1 MITPPRRL
9 EKRNSMENEQLKL
22 IDVIEEM
29 WTQKDVPL
37 EPMRV
42 ARDIMNADVKT
53 LTLDHTVIQCIKFME
68 SYKVLHV
75 PVVDLPYK
83 GEKKPYFVGVVSQRD
98 VLRLNVPDDEETGIH
113 KQEIDRRALRQLLV
127 QIVARKPHSVSLQT
141 PIQDVIAAIIRYHI
155 DMLPV
160 LDKGDLVGIITITEL
175 IKLLFRLDKAV
186 KQLYRELKDAAMAS
200 NNSAK
205 AEVLFSWIS
214 RTVQE
219 IMTEQP
225 ICLDAKDNIATAIEV
240 IQTKEI
246 RHILIID
253 EQKTFVGLV
262 SDRNILRSLPFAGR
276 RPPRPPKKF
285 REHLFASTPHAK
297 IPELPLESIMIPKPK
312 VLHVPPGFSVFDAAD
327 IVNKKIIS
335 CLPVIDEQ
343 EKLRGIVT
351 TTDLMRALLTAYE
364 PAEKDELILS
374 QSSSR

>member
-1 MITPPRRL
+1 
-9 EKRNSMENEQLKL
+9 MENEQLKL

-42 ARDIMNADVKT
+42 AQDIMNADVKT
-53 LTLDHTVIQCIKFME
+53 LTLDHTVNQCLKFME
-68 SYKVLHV
+68 SYRVRHV
-75 PVVDLPYK
+75 PVVDLPYA
-83 GEKKPYFVGVVSQRD
+83 GEEKPYFIGVVSQRD
-98 VLRLNVPDDEETGIH
+98 VLRLNVPDEKENGNH

-141 PIQDVIAAIIRYHI
+141 PIQDVITDIICNHV

-160 LDKGDLVGIITITEL
+160 LDKGDLVGIITTTDL

-186 KQLYRELKDAAMAS
+186 KQLCRELKDAAMAS
-200 NNSAK
+200 KNP
-205 AEVLFSWIS
+205 AEAEILFSWIS
-214 RTVQE
+214 RTVQD
-219 IMTEQP
+219 IMIEQP
-225 ICLDAKDNIATAIEV
+225 ICLGAKDNLATAIEV

-246 RHILIID
+246 RHVLIID

-285 REHLFASTPHAK
+285 REHLFATTPHAK
-297 IPELPLESIMIPKPK
+297 IPELPLESIMVPKPK

-327 IVNKKIIS
+327 IIHKKIIS
-335 CLPVIDEQ
+335 CLPVVDEQ

-351 TTDLMRALLTAYE
+351 TTDLMRALLAAYK
-364 PAEKDELILS
+364 PAEIDELILS
-374 QSSSR
+374 QSGSR

>member
-1 MITPPRRL
+1 M
-9 EKRNSMENEQLKL
+9 EKSQLKL

-29 WTQKDVPL
+29 CTQKDVPL

-53 LTLDHTVIQCIKFME
+53 LTLDHTVNQCLKFME
-68 SYKVLHV
+68 SYRVRHV
-75 PVVDLPYK
+75 PVVDFPYE
-83 GEKKPYFVGVVSQRD
+83 GEKKPIFIGIVSQRD
-98 VLRLNVPDDEETGIH
+98 VLRLNVPDDKGTSKH

-141 PIQDVIAAIIRYHI
+141 PIQDVIAATICNHV
-155 DMLPV
+155 DMVPV
-160 LDKGDLVGIITITEL
+160 LDKGDLVGIITTTDL

-186 KQLYRELKDAAMAS
+186 KQLCRELKEAGMAS
-200 NNSAK
+200 KNSAK
-205 AEVLFSWIS
+205 VEVLFSWIS

-225 ICLDAKDNIATAIEV
+225 ICLEANDNLATAIEV
-240 IQTKEI
+240 MQTKEI
-246 RHILIID
+246 RHILIMD
-253 EQKTFVGLV
+253 EQETFAGLV
-262 SDRNILRSLPFAGR
+262 SDRNILRSLPYAGR

-285 REHLFASTPHAK
+285 REHLFATKPHTNILK
-297 IPELPLESIMIPKPK
+297 LPLESIMVPKAE
-312 VLHVPPGFSVFDAAD
+312 VLHIPPGFSVFDAAD
-327 IVNKKIIS
+327 IVQKKIIS

-351 TTDLMRALLTAYE
+351 TTDLMRALLAAYE

>member
-1 MITPPRRL
+1 
-9 EKRNSMENEQLKL
+9 MENEQLIL

-29 WTQKDVPL
+29 WTQKDVLL

-42 ARDIMNADVKT
+42 ARDIMNSDVKT
-53 LTLDHTVIQCIKFME
+53 LTLDHTVIQCLKFME
-68 SYKVLHV
+68 SYRVRHV

-83 GEKKPYFVGVVSQRD
+83 GEKKPYFIGVVSQRD
-98 VLRLNVPDDEETGIH
+98 VLRLNVPDDKETGNH

-141 PIQDVIAAIIRYHI
+141 PIQDVITAIICNHV

-160 LDKGDLVGIITITEL
+160 LDKGDLVGIITTTDL

-186 KQLYRELKDAAMAS
+186 KQLCRELKDAAMAS
-200 NNSAK
+200 KNPAK
-205 AEVLFSWIS
+205 AEILFSWIS
-214 RTVQE
+214 RTVQD
-219 IMTEQP
+219 IMIEQP
-225 ICLDAKDNIATAIEV
+225 ICLGAKDNLAAAIEV
-240 IQTKEI
+240 MQTKEI
-246 RHILIID
+246 RHLLIID
-253 EQKTFVGLV
+253 EQETFVGLI

-285 REHLFASTPHAK
+285 REHLFATTPQAN
-297 IPELPLESIMIPKPK
+297 IPELPLESIMVPKPK
-312 VLHVPPGFSVFDAAD
+312 VLHIPPGFSVLDAAD
-327 IVNKKIIS
+327 IVHKKIIS

-351 TTDLMRALLTAYE
+351 TTDLMRALLAAYK
-364 PAEKDELILS
+364 PAEIDELILS